1 MEPGTALHCHAY
13 AKVNLALAVGPLDKD
28 TGLHPICSWMH
39 PISLADVLCVT
50 RLEDRRASELVVHQ
64 ADGTPAPWP
73 AEYDLA
79 HRARA
84 ALEYAVDRP
93 LPSRIEITKAIP
105 TQAGLGGG
113 SADAAAVLTTLNLLF
128 DLNLP
133 DGRLQNIA
141 SALGSDIPYFI
152 DTDWGEGGKQARDEH
167 LELGRESGEKP
178 VPHVSHPRPAIVSGF
193 GDRLERL
200 DARELPITLVLP
212 PFGCS
217 TRDVYLA
224 YDKEPHPLNAE
235 RVRAMATAPDLD
247 VALQPELLFND
258 LAGPARALE
267 PRLDDLFDRLDRQ
280 GVGTPHLSGSGS
292 TVFLLGHHPALEL
305 PHGHRAVLVN
315 LI

>member
-1 MEPGTALHCHAY
+1 MDPGTALHCHAY
-13 AKVNLALAVGPLDKD
+13 AKINLSLAVGPLDTD

-50 RLEDRRASELVVHQ
+50 RLEDRRASELVVHL

-73 AEYDLA
+73 TEYDLA

-84 ALEYAVDRP
+84 ALETVVDRP
-93 LPSRIEITKAIP
+93 LPSRIEITKAVP
-105 TQAGLGGG
+105 AQAGLGGG
-113 SADAAAVLTTLNLLF
+113 SADAAAVLTTLNILF
-128 DLNLP
+128 DLDLT
-133 DGRLQNIA
+133 DLRLQQIG
-141 SALGSDIPYFI
+141 STLGSDIPFFI
-152 DTDWGEGGKQARDEH
+152 DTDWGEGSMQARDEH
-167 LELGRESGEKP
+167 LEIAHEADERVL
-178 VPHVSHPRPAIVSGF
+178 PHVSHPRPAVVSGF

-200 DARELPITLVLP
+200 VARELPITLVMP
-212 PFGCS
+212 PYGCS

-235 RVRAMATAPDLD
+235 RVRSMATAPDLD
-247 VALQPELLFND
+247 LALRPELLFND

-267 PRLDDLFDRLDRQ
+267 PRLDDLLNRLEGQ

-292 TVFLLGHHPALEL
+292 TVFLLGHHPSLEV